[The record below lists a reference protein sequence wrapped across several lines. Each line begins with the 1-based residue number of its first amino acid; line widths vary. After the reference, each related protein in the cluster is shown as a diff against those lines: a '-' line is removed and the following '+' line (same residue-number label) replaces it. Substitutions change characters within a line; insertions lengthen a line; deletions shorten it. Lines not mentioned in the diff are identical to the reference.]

1 MDYKDIEQLLERYWL
16 CDTTLE
22 EESRLRDFFLKADV
36 PVHLR
41 KYRELFMYQYIQQQ
55 ESLGKE
61 FDVRIL
67 QRIGEPI
74 VVKARRVSWVR
85 RGMPLFQA
93 AMIVGFV
100 LSLGTAVR
108 YTFWSDE
115 PVDYDYDAYIDTYD
129 DPAMAYEEV
138 TNALWTLSEKLSVS
152 LDTEFEDTLSVIRD
166 HKLREE

>member
-1 MDYKDIEQLLERYWL
+1 MDYKDIEQLLERYWQ

-22 EESRLRDFFLKADV
+22 EEGCLRDFFLKTDV

-41 KYRELFMYQYIQQQ
+41 KYRELFVYQYTQQQ
-55 ESLGKE
+55 EGLSQE
-61 FDVRIL
+61 FDARIL
-67 QRIGEPI
+67 QQIGEPI
-74 VVKARRVSWVR
+74 VVKARRISWR
-85 RGMPLFQA
+85 QLYMPLFRA

-100 LSLGTAVR
+100 WTLGTAVR

-115 PVDYDYDAYIDTYD
+115 SVDYDYDAYIDTYD

-138 TNALWTLSEKLSVS
+138 TNALWVLSEKLSIS

>member
-22 EESRLRDFFLKADV
+22 EESRLRDFFLKSDV

-61 FDVRIL
+61 FDGRIL
-67 QRIGEPI
+67 RRIGEPI

-85 RGMPLFQA
+85 RGMPLFRA

-129 DPAMAYEEV
+129 DPAMAYGEV